1 QSTCSLRGCCWSP
14 QSDTSVPWC
23 FFSPN
28 HGYKV
33 QGSQRATPA
42 GKLRAGPPNFPPHRG
57 PMPHKHLLLVS
68 PGFEATLKR
77 LPSPSLFGKD
87 IQKVL
92 LTAEYQT
99 PNRFRFKITDPKTQR
114 FEVPHEHVRPFT
126 GPAASGLAYKVE
138 L

>member
-23 FFSPN
+23 YFSPK

-33 QGSQRATPA
+33 KGSQRSTKA
-42 GKLRAGPPNFPPHRG
+42 GELWAGPQIPPPSGSHSTL
-57 PMPHKHLLLVS
+57 HLVVFS
-68 PGFEATLKR
+68 AGFEATLKR

-87 IQKVL
+87 IQTVL

-99 PNRFRFKITDPKTQR
+99 RNRFRFKITDPKAQR
-114 FEVPHEHVRPFT
+114 FEVPHEHVRPFA
-126 GPAASGLAYKVE
+126 GAAAVSRSYNVE

>member
-14 QSDTSVPWC
+14 QSDSRVPWC

-33 QGSQRATPA
+33 QGSQRSTQA
-42 GKLRAGPPNFPPHRG
+42 GKLRAGPPNSHPLMSRSTQ
-57 PMPHKHLLLVS
+57 HLVLVS
-68 PGFEATLKR
+68 QGFEATLKR
-77 LPSPSLFGKD
+77 LPSPSLFGRH
-87 IQKVL
+87 IHTLL
-92 LTAEYQT
+92 LTGEYQT

-126 GPAASGLAYKVE
+126 GSAASGLGYKVE